1 MTCERSSAIP
11 PPASSGDASRRMSAN
26 RRRDTGPELA
36 LRRALHRRG
45 FRFRVDLPLSP
56 ATGRSVRADIVF
68 PKRRVA
74 VFVDGCFWHG
84 CPTHGT
90 MPKANRE
97 YWEVKI
103 AENRTRDIRNTSQL
117 EAAGWTVL
125 RLWEHLDP
133 EDGAAMVERALADS

>member
-1 MTCERSSAIP
+1 
-11 PPASSGDASRRMSAN
+11 
-26 RRRDTGPELA
+26 
-36 LRRALHRRG
+36 
-45 FRFRVDLPLSP
+45 
-56 ATGRSVRADIVF
+56 
-68 PKRRVA
+68 
-74 VFVDGCFWHG
+74 
-84 CPTHGT
+84 